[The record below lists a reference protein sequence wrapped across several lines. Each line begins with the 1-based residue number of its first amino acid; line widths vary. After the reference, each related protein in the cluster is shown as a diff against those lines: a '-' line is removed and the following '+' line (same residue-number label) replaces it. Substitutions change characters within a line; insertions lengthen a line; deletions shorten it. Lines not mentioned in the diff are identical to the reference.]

1 MTTMVEPVEPV
12 APGEPRKRRKWVMAL
27 LTVGCALVLLMWVF
41 IVFEIATSGKDK
53 GAYQIQDES
62 WRPQALEL
70 CRAAT
75 AERYELAN
83 DTGGFIENPTLEQ
96 MQQRADIVD
105 QATDIVEQ
113 MVADLVAIP
122 VDNDRDREILAV
134 FGENYGLVIADRR
147 RYADRLRNGDFTSYN
162 ETIVAG
168 GPVSNVVFDFTAGVK
183 SNDIPVCSPPVD
195 LINTRAP

>member
-1 MTTMVEPVEPV
+1 MTTVVEPV
-12 APGEPRKRRKWVMAL
+12 APDTPRKRRKWVVAL
-27 LTVGCALVLLMWVF
+27 LSVGCALVLVMWVF
-41 IVFEIATSGKDK
+41 IVFEIATTGNDK
-53 GAYQIQDES
+53 GAYQIQDDS
-62 WRPQALEL
+62 WRPQAIDI

-75 AERYELAN
+75 AERNELAN
-83 DTGGFIENPTLEQ
+83 DTGGFIEDPTLEQ

-134 FGENYGLVIADRR
+134 FGENYRLIISDRR
-147 RYADRLRNGDFTSYN
+147 RYAERLRNGDFTSYN
-162 ETIVAG
+162 ETVVAG

-183 SNDIPVCSPPVD
+183 SNDIPECSPPVD

>member
-1 MTTMVEPVEPV
+1 MTTMVEPV
-12 APGEPRKRRKWVMAL
+12 APEAPRKRRAWVVAL
-27 LTVGCALVLLMWVF
+27 LSVGCALVLLMWVF
-41 IVFEIATSGKDK
+41 IVFEIATSGDEK

-62 WRPQALEL
+62 WRPAAIDICE
-70 CRAAT
+70 AAT
-75 AERYELAN
+75 AKRYELAD
-83 DTGGFIENPTLEQ
+83 DTGGFIQDPTLEQ

-134 FGENYGLVIADRR
+134 FGENYRLIIADRR
-147 RYADRLRNGDFTSYN
+147 RYADRLRDGDFTTYN
-162 ETIVAG
+162 ETVVAG